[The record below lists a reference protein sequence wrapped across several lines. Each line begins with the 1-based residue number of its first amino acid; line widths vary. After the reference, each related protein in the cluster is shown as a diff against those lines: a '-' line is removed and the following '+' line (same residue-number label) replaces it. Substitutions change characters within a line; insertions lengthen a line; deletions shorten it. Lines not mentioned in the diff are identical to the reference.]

1 MTTIRVPDIGDA
13 SNVTVIE
20 VAVSPGDTVAEGDT
34 LIVLES
40 DKASMEI
47 PADASGVV
55 GTLHVKEGSEVNE
68 GDPICDLDVAGGSAS
83 APVAAA
89 PVEAIPEQAA
99 PAQAS
104 ASAPASTAQGGTE
117 RVTVPD
123 TGNADGVTVIEVS
136 VAVGDTVAE
145 GDTLIVLESDKAS
158 MEIPAPAAGVI
169 HALLVQ
175 EGAQVVQGDPICDL
189 TTESTNTNPV
199 ASIAPSP
206 AAAAPAPAIE
216 SVSAPTVGGVE
227 SVVVPDTG
235 NADGVTV
242 IEIAVAVGD
251 TVSEGDTLIVLESDK
266 ASMEIPSP
274 VSGKILS
281 LAVKE
286 GSSVVQGDLIGTVEG
301 ASVPTS
307 QTAPAVAQS
316 APAPATQSAPA
327 QAASSVA
334 SVEQPSSAPVAS
346 GGHVHAGP
354 AVRALAR
361 ELGVDLSLIGGSGP
375 RGRITKDDLHL
386 FVKSQLQKA
395 QSGVSTGVVGSG
407 IPAIPA
413 VDFAAFGP
421 IERMPMS
428 KIHKLTADN
437 MTRCLLNVPAVTQFD
452 EADITELE
460 DFRKSMKADAE
471 KRGVKLT
478 PLPFLIKASAYALS
492 ALPQVNASIDPD
504 ASEIIRKGYIHIG
517 IAVDT
522 PDGLMVPVI
531 RDADQKGI
539 WEIAAEAAELA
550 DKAKNKKL
558 KPAEMQGATFTISSL
573 GSIGGTAF
581 TPIVPAPQA
590 AILGVSKASM
600 KPIWDGAQFQPRL
613 MLPLCLSYDHRVIN
627 GGDGARFTSILGK
640 VLGDIR
646 QLLF

>member
-20 VAVSPGDTVAEGDT
+20 VAVSQGDTVAEGDT

-55 GTLHVKEGSEVNE
+55 GKIHVSEGAEVNE
-68 GDPICDLDVAGGSAS
+68 GDPICELEGAESA
-83 APVAAA
+83 AETVT
-89 PVEAIPEQAA
+89 EASSQ
-99 PAQAS
+99 
-104 ASAPASTAQGGTE
+104 SAPAEPIAAEVSGASQL
-117 RVTVPD
+117 VSVPD
-123 TGNADGVTVIEVS
+123 TGSADGVTVIEIAVS
-136 VAVGDTVAE
+136 VGDSVAE

-158 MEIPAPAAGVI
+158 MEIPAPASGVVT
-169 HALLVQ
+169 ALKVS
-175 EGAQVVQGDPICDL
+175 EGQQVVQGDPICEM
-189 TTESTNTNPV
+189 TGGNATATSTPV
-199 ASIAPSP
+199 PQASSEP
-206 AAAAPAPAIE
+206 AAAESLASQSSGGIE
-216 SVSAPTVGGVE
+216 K
-227 SVVVPDTG
+227 VVVPDTG

-242 IEIAVAVGD
+242 IEVSIGVGD

-274 VSGKILS
+274 VSGKVLALS
-281 LAVKE
+281 VKE
-286 GSSVVQGDLIGTVEG
+286 GDSVAQGDAIADIEATAGSQPQATTASTQQPTATPASTKAPAPQPPVVEE
-301 ASVPTS
+301 ASVPS
-307 QTAPAVAQS
+307 VG
-316 APAPATQSAPA
+316 
-327 QAASSVA
+327 SS
-334 SVEQPSSAPVAS
+334 
-346 GGHVHAGP
+346 VHAGP

-361 ELGVDLSLIGGSGP
+361 ELGVNLSSVPSTGP
-375 RGRITKDDLHL
+375 RGRITKDDLHD
-386 FVKSQLQKA
+386 FVKAKLQEA
-395 QSGVSTGVVGSG
+395 ESGQTMNGGSG
-407 IPAIPA
+407 IPPIPP

-421 IERMPMS
+421 VERIPMT

-437 MTRCLLNVPAVTQFD
+437 MTRCWLNVPAVTQFD
-452 EADITELE
+452 EADITDLE
-460 DFRKSMKADAE
+460 TFRKSMKAEAE

-478 PLPFLIKASAYALS
+478 PLPFLIKASAYAL
-492 ALPQVNASIDPD
+492 AELPQVNASIDPSTD
-504 ASEIIRKGYIHIG
+504 EIVRKGYIHIG

-539 WEIAAEAAELA
+539 WDIAAEASELA

-581 TPIVPAPQA
+581 TPIVPSPQA
-590 AILGVSKASM
+590 AILGISKASM
-600 KPIWDGAQFQPRL
+600 QPVWDGSAFQPRL

-627 GGDGARFTSILGK
+627 GGDGARFTTILSK

-646 QLLF
+646 HLVF